1 LRALEN
7 ISRQLRDDMFCK
19 FLKQAR
25 TPEDIGQLLQ
35 EADNNQFVS

>member
-1 LRALEN
+1 
-7 ISRQLRDDMFCK
+7 MFCK

-25 TPEDIGQLLQ
+25 TAEDIQTLLE